1 MRRFG
6 GFDEARLREWLERF
20 PSLRIGV
27 LGDFFLDKYLD
38 VDPSLQETSVET
50 GKPAH
55 QVIRVRHSPGAAGT
69 VVGNLSALGVGLIE
83 AVGFTGDD
91 GEAYD
96 LRKDLTA
103 LRCTTRHLQVVPGR
117 MTPTYTK
124 PRDADDLT
132 LRGEHAR
139 YDHKNREPLPE
150 EVLRRMAQ
158 SVDYLLPTL
167 DALIVLDQVE
177 KEDCGVVTTAMRQF
191 LTERAAIWPSVVFWA
206 DSRRRIRRFR
216 GLIAKCNRHEMLSG
230 APARRNASEPNKGTS
245 QPTEDAAELDWDVL
259 LPALH
264 DLREANAAPVVVTLG
279 AFGML
284 VSDPE
289 PIWVPAVPVTGPV
302 DPTGAGDSA
311 SAAAVAALACGA
323 SLPEAALMGNLAAS
337 ITVRQLATTG
347 TARPEELEPGLK
359 LWREAQA
366 GG

>member
-38 VDPSLQETSVET
+38 VDPALQETSVET

-96 LRKDLTA
+96 LRKGLTA
-103 LRCTTRHLQVVPGR
+103 LRCATRHLHVVPER

-132 LRGEHAR
+132 LRGEHSR
-139 YDHKNREPLPE
+139 YDLKNREPLPE
-150 EVLRRMAQ
+150 GVLRRIAQ

-177 KEDCGVVTTAMRQF
+177 EEDCGVITFAMRQF
-191 LTERAAIWPSVVFWA
+191 LAERAAIWPSVVFWA

-216 GLIAKCNRHEMLSG
+216 GLIAKCNRHELLLG
-230 APARRNASEPNKGTS
+230 APAR
-245 QPTEDAAELDWDVL
+245 EDAAERNEIAAEPNWDVL
-259 LPALH
+259 LPALRH
-264 DLREANAAPVVVTLG
+264 FREANAAPVVVTLG

-289 PIWVPAVPVTGPV
+289 PIWVPGVPVTGPV

-323 SLPEAALMGNLAAS
+323 SLPEAALLGNLAAS

-347 TARPEELEPGLK
+347 TARPEELQPGLK

-366 GG
+366 GE

>member
-1 MRRFG
+1 MDKTMRRFG
-6 GFDEARLREWLERF
+6 GFDEARLREWLDRF

-38 VDPSLQETSVET
+38 IDPALQETSLET

-69 VVGNLSALGVGLIE
+69 VVCNLSALGVGAIE

-103 LRCTTRHLQVVPGR
+103 LRCATRHLHVVPDR

-124 PRDADDLT
+124 PRDAGDPALE
-132 LRGEHAR
+132 GEHSR
-139 YDHKNREPLPE
+139 YDHKNRDPLPE
-150 EVLRRMAQ
+150 EVLRRIAQ

-177 KEDCGVVTTAMRQF
+177 EEDCGVVTAAMRQF

-216 GLIAKCNRHEMLSG
+216 GLIAKCNQHELLGASLST
-230 APARRNASEPNKGTS
+230 N
-245 QPTEDAAELDWDVL
+245 AAEPCWDAL
-259 LPALH
+259 LPALRH
-264 DLREANAAPVVVTLG
+264 LREANEAPVVVTLG
-279 AFGML
+279 AAGML

-289 PIWVPAVPVTGPV
+289 PIWVPGVPVTGPV

-323 SLPEAALMGNLAAS
+323 SLPEAALLGNLAAS
-337 ITVRQLATTG
+337 ITVQQLATTG
-347 TARPEELEPGLK
+347 TARPEELEPRRK
-359 LWREAQA
+359 LWLASQA
-366 GG
+366 KA

>member
-20 PSLRIGV
+20 SNLRIGV

-38 VDPSLQETSVET
+38 VDPNLQETSVET

-55 QVIRVRHSPGAAGT
+55 QVVRVRHSPGAAGT
-69 VVGNLSALGVGLIE
+69 VVCNLSALGVGVIE

-103 LRCTTRHLQVVPGR
+103 LRCSTRHLHVVPDR

-124 PRDADDLT
+124 PRDAGDPT
-132 LRGEHAR
+132 LQGEHSR
-139 YDHKNREPLPE
+139 YDHKNREPLPD
-150 EVLRRMAQ
+150 EVLRRIAQ

-177 KEDCGVVTTAMRQF
+177 EEDCGVITAAMRQF
-191 LTERAAIWPSVVFWA
+191 LTERAAIWPGVVFWA

-216 GLIAKCNRHEMLSG
+216 GLIAKCNQLELLGHSPQ
-230 APARRNASEPNKGTS
+230 A
-245 QPTEDAAELDWDVL
+245 DAAEPPWDAL
-259 LPALH
+259 LPALR

-279 AFGML
+279 AAGML

-289 PIWVPAVPVTGPV
+289 PIWVPGVPLPGSV

-323 SLPEAALMGNLAAS
+323 SLPEAALLGNLAAS

-347 TARPEELEPGLK
+347 TARPEELAPSLR
-359 LWREAQA
+359 LWRESQA